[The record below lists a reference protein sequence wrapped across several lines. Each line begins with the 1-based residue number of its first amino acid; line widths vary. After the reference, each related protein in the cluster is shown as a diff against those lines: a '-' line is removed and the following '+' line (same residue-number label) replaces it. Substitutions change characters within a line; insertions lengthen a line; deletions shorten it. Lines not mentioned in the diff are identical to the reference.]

1 MVYVDRLEA
10 LVYSA
15 VYLKGIV
22 RDKLDQLRWCFEVQF
37 AAGRDLRPEQVNGRN
52 ASQLHSILQSLDE
65 VLYSLGIGMPIIVD
79 KFLTDFLAIKC
90 GMSIEQASSLRAD
103 LFQKHGSSLAGLMH
117 LGYDVHPDE
126 YHSFVHGLLPY
137 ERIRPDPQLRELLR
151 TIPQAKIMFTN
162 SDRKHVSR
170 VLERLGIE
178 EECFDGIICFETLN
192 SVLYEPRPASATLRQ
207 PPTVVLK
214 PFIAAFEAA
223 IAIAGFEPHRT
234 LFLDDSEKNI
244 RAGKIAGLHTALVG
258 RTTRIAEADYVAE
271 NTMCL
276 RQIIPEIWGMR
287 ASESEMSGGGSDS
300 ELGGGL
306 RMRNELD
313 GIMRPITARIQA

>member
-1 MVYVDRLEA
+1 MAFCCTNSPFDCL
-10 LVYSA
+10 L
-15 VYLKGIV
+15 
-22 RDKLDQLRWCFEVQF
+22 LDLDDTLYPLSSGMSQACK
-37 AAGRDLRPEQVNGRN
+37 RN
-52 ASQLHSILQSLDE
+52 ID
-65 VLYSLGIGMPIIVD
+65 
-79 KFLTDFLAIKC
+79 DFLAIKC

-103 LFQKHGSSLAGLMH
+103 LFQKYGSSLAGLMH

-192 SVLYEPRPASATLRQ
+192 SVLYEPRPEPATLRQ

-223 IAIAGFEPHRT
+223 IAIAAFEPHRT

-258 RTTRIAEADYVAE
+258 RTTRIVEADYVVE
-271 NTMCL
+271 STRCL
-276 RQIIPEIWGMR
+276 RQIIPEIWGKS
-287 ASESEMSGGGSDS
+287 ASESELGSGGGGGGGG
-300 ELGGGL
+300 ELGGL

-313 GIMRPITARIQA
+313 GIMRPITARIIQA